1 MSSNSSSE
9 TSQSLEVL
17 AKSSAVKWA
26 TDTLNNSQNFVQNI
40 FAEFCKLQAQQSAS
54 KNPAGVGQEEKSKSA
69 VSSGNVASVELSKGE
84 LKEEQKHKST
94 FIHINR
100 INLPKLPCEFI
111 LTRAPSDETVV
122 DFWTTVWKEYVK
134 VIVYIENSEATKS
147 EIALG
152 PYWPKVFGLKEHHC
166 FGKYRIRPIYG
177 QVAKSYTQKILEVKN
192 LESNESRWVRHLV
205 YADWP
210 KEEAAM
216 STESLF
222 DFIRKVDE
230 ELEKGKKDSMV
241 YPFRVLVHDAMGTSR
256 SATFVILRS
265 LIGVIKIGQT
275 PLIPQTVS
283 ILLEQQAYWI
293 HEPRLY
299 YYIYYALI
307 KYIMAN
313 WDIPK
318 DVRNDWLKKAKL
330 IRRKSVRT

>member
-1 MSSNSSSE
+1 MSCSPPSE
-9 TSQSLEVL
+9 PSQSWESS

-26 TDTLNNSQNFVQNI
+26 SDTLNNSQNFIHNI
-40 FAEFCKLQAQQSAS
+40 HAEFCNLQAQQSANKS
-54 KNPAGVGQEEKSKSA
+54 RAGVCQDEKNKSC
-69 VSSGNVASVELSKGE
+69 VSGNVASVELS
-84 LKEEQKHKST
+84 KEEQKHKST
-94 FIHINR
+94 FIHIDR

-122 DFWTTVWKEYVK
+122 HFWTTVWKEYVK

-192 LESNESRWVRHLV
+192 MESNETRWVRHLV

-210 KEEAAM
+210 KDEAAM

-241 YPFRVLVHDAMGTSR
+241 YPFRILIHDATGTSR
-256 SATFVILRS
+256 SATFVVLRS

-275 PLIPQTVS
+275 PLIQQTVS
-283 ILLEQQAYWI
+283 ILLEQHAYPVQ
-293 HEPRLY
+293 EPRLY

-318 DVRNDWLKKAKL
+318 DVRNEWLKKAKL